1 MRFQPKYFLLVWGLV
16 VLGSA
21 CTDPPPPALSS
32 KDRNL
37 IDSLV
42 REKIKKIKPVLDS
55 ICDAEFDTRVK
66 GLVDSIMKER
76 LDEIDIQLKR
86 KQQLLKQPEK

>member
-1 MRFQPKYFLLVWGLV
+1 MRLQPKYFLFVWGLI

-21 CTDPPPPALSS
+21 CTDPPPPALST

-37 IDSLV
+37 IDSLA
-42 REKIKKIKPVLDS
+42 REKIKKVKPVLDS
-55 ICDAEFDTRVK
+55 ICEAEFDTRVK

-86 KQQLLKQPEK
+86 KKQILKHSEK